1 MPYGNN
7 QESEKDETILGGSKR
22 TSFVNDNKWWG
33 KLKEGFNSLS
43 SYEPKKLVRSM
54 EFREGLSK
62 NKEDKTRPF
71 RGPGLLSRV
80 EIGEKAWAKER
91 QTFTGNATED
101 PWNARLKKSDNAS
114 GY

>member
-62 NKEDKTRPF
+62 KKENKVF
-71 RGPGLLSRV
+71 S
-80 EIGEKAWAKER
+80 KAELRENNMA
-91 QTFTGNATED
+91 Q

>member
-7 QESEKDETILGGSKR
+7 QESEEDETILGGSKR

-33 KLKEGFNSLS
+33 KLQEGFNNLS

-62 NKEDKTRPF
+62 
-71 RGPGLLSRV
+71 
-80 EIGEKAWAKER
+80 
-91 QTFTGNATED
+91 
-101 PWNARLKKSDNAS
+101 KK
-114 GY
+114 